1 MKKWGLII
9 GFVFAGMYCAAEE
22 TNIVN
27 AIAKDE
33 DAGWESVFNETN
45 QIPFHINLYMQEGLY
60 YELVETS
67 TYDGAF
73 YTTFFSEKRRF
84 TGRLGARMD
93 LDLAFYDE
101 TGAMPKIDDGP
112 YIRRFYVNTYG
123 RGFFLSPLTYGL
135 EFGVSDGSFFFNNG
149 YLWFHEIPY
158 IESLKLGF
166 FKAPM
171 SLESLQTSSSL
182 MMMERAA
189 PVSAFAPAYKL
200 GIQLGGPLKSRRA
213 TLYGGLFGDGADTES
228 GDASQSYNRYIGRGT
243 WLAKKRNEQDEALL
257 HFGVS
262 ASYMRTKDA
271 GVRYRSRPENYQ
283 APFLVDTGDL
293 YGSAAVGYGLETAW
307 LNGPVSVQSE
317 ILGSFAD
324 DLTGADHHFWGAYVS
339 TGWFLTG
346 ESRPYNRDRGVISK
360 PKPNHKLSFKNGT
373 WGAVEAVGRISYTD
387 LTDGAVQG
395 GEMGIL
401 SAGLNW
407 YLTNRHRIMMD
418 AGYAEVDYGGAEG
431 GLYIFQARLQLDF

>member
-67 TYDGAF
+67 AYDGAF

-307 LNGPVSVQSE
+307 LNGPVS
-317 ILGSFAD
+317 A
-324 DLTGADHHFWGAYVS
+324 
-339 TGWFLTG
+339 
-346 ESRPYNRDRGVISK
+346 K
-360 PKPNHKLSFKNGT
+360 
-373 WGAVEAVGRISYTD
+373 
-387 LTDGAVQG
+387 
-395 GEMGIL
+395 
-401 SAGLNW
+401 
-407 YLTNRHRIMMD
+407 
-418 AGYAEVDYGGAEG
+418 
-431 GLYIFQARLQLDF
+431 